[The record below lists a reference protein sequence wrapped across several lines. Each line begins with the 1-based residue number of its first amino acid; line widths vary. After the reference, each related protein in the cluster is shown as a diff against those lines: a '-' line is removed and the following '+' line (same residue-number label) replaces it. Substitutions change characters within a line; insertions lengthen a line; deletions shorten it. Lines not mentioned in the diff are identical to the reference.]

1 MTFAWPWMFLL
12 LPLPWLVWKFLPPAA
27 PGAALR
33 LPQPVTLAQSTRR
46 GATPR
51 WRWLVASCAWLLL
64 VAAAARPQQ
73 PAPPQAI
80 THTGRALMLAVDCS
94 GSMAIE
100 DMRFGDTVTSRFA
113 AVKAIAQR
121 FIRQRS
127 GDDVGLILFG
137 TQAYL
142 LTPMTFD
149 VDAVARQMDGAA
161 VGLAGRET
169 AIGDAIVLA
178 VKHLSA
184 LPARARVLVLLT
196 DGVNTAGSVAP
207 LDAAKLAKAAGVRIY
222 TIGVGASAQ
231 AISVF
236 GMQFPAPDNQLD
248 VKVLAEIA
256 NTTGGQFFRASDGN
270 QLAQAY
276 RTIDDLEP
284 LAAAHSL
291 LRPDHEWYP
300 WPLALAMLLGCA
312 LLPWRALRAY
322 PSIGGSVHRDVSNE
336 RPVRPNLRHPGAG
349 QSGGEPQGAPDGAR
363 AAVRDE
369 ASSHGRNQPVE
380 DSPST

>member
-33 LPQPVTLAQSTRR
+33 LPQPVLLPSETKHVSVRRPRILLA
-46 GATPR
+46 G
-51 WRWLVASCAWLLL
+51 LAWMLL
-64 VAAAARPQQ
+64 VCAAARPQQ
-73 PAPPQAI
+73 LAPPQAI
-80 THTGRALMLAVDCS
+80 THSGRALMLAVDCS

-100 DMRFGDTVTSRFA
+100 DMRFGNTVVSRFA

-121 FIRQRS
+121 FIKMRS

-142 LTPMTFD
+142 LTPLTFD
-149 VDAVARQMDGAA
+149 VDAVAKQMSGAA

-169 AIGDAIVLA
+169 AIGDAITLA
-178 VKHLSA
+178 VKHLAA

-222 TIGVGASAQ
+222 TIGVGSETQ
-231 AISVF
+231 SVNVF
-236 GMQFPAPDNQLD
+236 GMQLSAPDNALD
-248 VKVLAEIA
+248 VQVLTHIA
-256 NTTGGQFFRASDGN
+256 DETGGRFFRAADGDE
-270 QLAQAY
+270 LAAAY
-276 RTIDDLEP
+276 RTIDALEP
-284 LAAAHSL
+284 LATGHSL

-300 WPLALAMLLGCA
+300 WPLGLALLLGCT
-312 LLPWRALRAY
+312 LLPWRTLLPRRAT
-322 PSIGGSVHRDVSNE
+322 P
-336 RPVRPNLRHPGAG
+336 A
-349 QSGGEPQGAPDGAR
+349 
-363 AAVRDE
+363 
-369 ASSHGRNQPVE
+369 
-380 DSPST
+380 

>member
-12 LPLPWLVWKFLPPAA
+12 LPLPWLAWKFLPPAA

-33 LPQPVTLAQSTRR
+33 LPQPVMLAQH
-46 GATPR
+46 
-51 WRWLVASCAWLLL
+51 VASGRLRSWRLWVAALAWALL
-64 VAAAARPQQ
+64 VCAAARPQQ

-100 DMRFGDTVTSRFA
+100 DMRFGDTVVSRFA

-121 FIRQRS
+121 FIKLRS
-127 GDDVGLILFG
+127 GDDVGLVLFG

-142 LTPMTFD
+142 MTPMTFD
-149 VDAVARQMDGAA
+149 VDAVAKQMGGAA

-207 LDAAKLAKAAGVRIY
+207 LDAAKLAKAAGVRVY
-222 TIGVGASAQ
+222 TIGVGSSAQ
-231 AISVF
+231 TISAF
-236 GMQFPAPDNQLD
+236 GFQFAAPDNQLD
-248 VKVLAEIA
+248 VQALTQIA
-256 NTTGGQFFRASDGN
+256 DATGGQFFRASDGD
-270 QLAQAY
+270 QLAAAY
-276 RTIDDLEP
+276 HAIDALEP
-284 LAAAHSL
+284 LATGHSL

-300 WPLALAMLLGCA
+300 WPLAFALLLGFK
-312 LLPWRALRAY
+312 LLPWR
-322 PSIGGSVHRDVSNE
+322 GWH
-336 RPVRPNLRHPGAG
+336 VRRTV
-349 QSGGEPQGAPDGAR
+349 
-363 AAVRDE
+363 AA
-369 ASSHGRNQPVE
+369 
-380 DSPST
+380 

>member
-12 LPLPWLVWKFLPPAA
+12 LPLPWLVWKFLPSAA

-33 LPQPVTLAQSTRR
+33 LPQPVTLTRQRAAVARVR
-46 GATPR
+46 GWRAWVAT
-51 WRWLVASCAWLLL
+51 LAWTLL
-64 VAAAARPQQ
+64 VCAAARPQQ

-80 THTGRALMLAVDCS
+80 THTGRAMMLAVDCS

-100 DMRFGDTVTSRFA
+100 DMRFGDTVVSRFA

-121 FIRQRS
+121 FIKQRS
-127 GDDVGLILFG
+127 GDDVGLVLFG

-149 VDAVARQMDGAA
+149 VDAVAQQMSGAA

-222 TIGVGASAQ
+222 TIGVGSSAQ
-231 AISVF
+231 AISAF
-236 GMQFPAPDNQLD
+236 GFQFPAPDNQLD
-248 VKVLAEIA
+248 VNVLTHIA
-256 NTTGGQFFRASDGN
+256 DTTGGRFFRASDGG

-276 RTIDDLEP
+276 HAIDTLEP
-284 LAAAHSL
+284 LATGHSL

-300 WPLALAMLLGCA
+300 WPLALALLLGCT
-312 LLPWRALRAY
+312 LLPW
-322 PSIGGSVHRDVSNE
+322 GGWRTRRTVI
-336 RPVRPNLRHPGAG
+336 A
-349 QSGGEPQGAPDGAR
+349 
-363 AAVRDE
+363 
-369 ASSHGRNQPVE
+369 
-380 DSPST
+380 